1 VRFRKIT
8 LTLFILR
15 KASLGGAIVSVLL
28 PVSAQWI
35 AYPSLTKP
43 EATWILAG
51 FRAVELLGHE
61 PSIPGQDRIRLRDAG
76 HLPQRLG

>member
-28 PVSAQWI
+28 LVSAQWI

-43 EATWILAG
+43 EGNLDTG
-51 FRAVELLGHE
+51 GV
-61 PSIPGQDRIRLRDAG
+61 
-76 HLPQRLG
+76 